1 MATIQA
7 QCAQVRIEASVKQ
20 YILSLVRATREHPD
34 VTLGA
39 CPRVSVAF
47 YRAVQAFAFLSNR
60 DYAIPDDVKHLA
72 PYVLAHR
79 LIPAGGHQA
88 TAIIAAL
95 LDTTPVP

>member
-1 MATIQA
+1 M
-7 QCAQVRIEASVKQ
+7 KQ

-39 CPRVSVAF
+39 SPRGSVAF
-47 YRAVQAFAFLSNR
+47 YRAVQAFAFLSDR
-60 DYAIPDDVKHLA
+60 DYATPDDVKHLA

-95 LDTTPVP
+95 LDTTVVP